1 MYSFFAVVV
10 SCWILYVDDPFF
22 IFPEKVD
29 CLMAS
34 VSCILAQVLN
44 IPFSWRKHEFG
55 PQVTWIGWQFH
66 VTAGYI
72 SLHQNRIVKLSTDI
86 SFMQKS
92 SKTSK
97 KSLEKTVGLLNW
109 VTHIFFLMRCWLTI
123 LYRNLYYIPSS
134 HYNID
139 PGHWNH
145 VMTCLTDNLQFMWQP
160 TGTDIPVGSTLL
172 AVRHSEVK
180 CEADLHQIS
189 LPERRTWLRL
199 GDPAPIGRS

>member
-1 MYSFFAVVV
+1 MCILLGTPKIFNKFFTGYQIDSYTGGHSRISSRTFESHLRWGKLFSHGGSIWHNIQCISLESPGKLHFAMYSFFAVVV

-97 KSLEKTVGLLNW
+97 KSLEKTVGLLN
-109 VTHIFFLMRCWLTI
+109 
-123 LYRNLYYIPSS
+123 
-134 HYNID
+134 
-139 PGHWNH
+139 
-145 VMTCLTDNLQFMWQP
+145 
-160 TGTDIPVGSTLL
+160 
-172 AVRHSEVK
+172 
-180 CEADLHQIS
+180 
-189 LPERRTWLRL
+189 
-199 GDPAPIGRS
+199 